1 MKYLITFITCA
12 NQEEAKKI
20 ANFLLKKKL
29 AACINIIPKVESLF
43 WWKGKIDKASELL
56 LVVKTKKSLFKK
68 LLIGVKILHSYSCP
82 EIIALPIIDGNKE
95 YLKWLND
102 STR

>member
-12 NQEEAKKI
+12 NQAEAKKI
-20 ANFLLKKKL
+20 AKVLLKKKL

-43 WWKGKIDKASELL
+43 WWEGKIDKAPELL

-68 LLIGVKILHSYSCP
+68 LLIEVKSLHSYSCP

-95 YLKWLND
+95 YLKWLDD